1 MMKPLAHIA
10 GFGILCITC
19 VSGMVG
25 AQAQEGVA
33 SPAAAPAM
41 ASATAAP
48 TAALE
53 TAVAGIPTSKDMP
66 GWTPVGEDT
75 LDQTRGGF
83 DLGNGLVAS
92 FGIDRAV
99 YVNGN
104 LVSSTTFYV
113 PDIGHMTTAQ
123 AQAMQSALNTVQVT
137 QVGPN
142 NSFDPSAL
150 AGKMGGTVIQNTLN
164 NQNIQNITTINAT
177 TNSLNAFR
185 EGSLQEALQQ
195 AQLQSLGH

>member
-1 MMKPLAHIA
+1 MKPLAHIA

-19 VSGMVG
+19 VAGVVA
-25 AQAQEGVA
+25 AQAQEGEAAPGAVA
-33 SPAAAPAM
+33 PAIASAAAAPTDAL
-41 ASATAAP
+41 AT
-48 TAALE
+48 T
-53 TAVAGIPTSKDMP
+53 VSGIPASKDMP

-113 PDIGHMTTAQ
+113 PDIAHMTTAQ

-137 QVGPN
+137 QIGPN

-164 NQNIQNITTINAT
+164 NQNIQNITTINAA

-185 EGSLQEALQQ
+185 EGSLQDALQQ

>member
-10 GFGILCITC
+10 GFGILCVTC
-19 VSGMVG
+19 MSGMVG
-25 AQAQEGVA
+25 AQAQEG
-33 SPAAAPAM
+33 AAAPAI

-48 TAALE
+48 TAALD
-53 TAVAGIPTSKDMP
+53 TAVAGIPTSRDMP

-75 LDQTRGGF
+75 LDDTRGGF

-104 LVSSTTFYV
+104 LVSSTSFNV
-113 PDIGHMTTAQ
+113 PDIAHMTTAQ
-123 AQAMQSALNTVQVT
+123 AQAMQAALNTVQVT

-142 NSFDPSAL
+142 NTFDPAAL
-150 AGKMGGTVIQNTLN
+150 AGTKGGTVIQNTLN

-185 EGSLQEALQQ
+185 QGSLQESLQQ

>member
-1 MMKPLAHIA
+1 MKPVVHIV
-10 GFGILCITC
+10 GFGILCVAC
-19 VSGMVG
+19 VSGVVG
-25 AQAQEGVA
+25 AQAQDGA
-33 SPAAAPAM
+33 ITPPAAPAL
-41 ASATAAP
+41 AVAAAP

-53 TAVAGIPTSKDMP
+53 TVVAGIPTSKAMP
-66 GWTPVGEDT
+66 GWTQVGEDT
-75 LDQTRGGF
+75 LDETRGGF

-104 LVSSTTFYV
+104 LVSSTSFNV

-123 AQAMQSALNTVQVT
+123 AQAMQTALNTVQVT
-137 QVGPN
+137 QIGPN
-142 NSFDPSAL
+142 NTFDPAAL

-164 NQNIQNITTINAT
+164 NQNIQSITTINAT

>member
-1 MMKPLAHIA
+1 MKPLAHIA
-10 GFGILCITC
+10 GFGILCVTC
-19 VSGMVG
+19 VAGVVA
-25 AQAQEGVA
+25 AQAQEGA
-33 SPAAAPAM
+33 SAPATAPAM

-104 LVSSTTFYV
+104 LVSSTSFYV

-123 AQAMQSALNTVQVT
+123 AQSMQSALNTVQVT
-137 QVGPN
+137 QIGPN

-164 NQNIQNITTINAT
+164 NQNIQNITTINAS

>member
-1 MMKPLAHIA
+1 MKPLAHIA
-10 GFGILCITC
+10 GFAVLCVAC

-25 AQAQEGVA
+25 AQAQDSASTLA
-33 SPAAAPAM
+33 SPPAM
-41 ASATAAP
+41 ATAAAP

-53 TAVAGIPTSKDMP
+53 TVVAGIPTSKDMP

-104 LVSSTTFYV
+104 LVSSTSFYV
-113 PDIGHMTTAQ
+113 PDIAHMTPAQ

-137 QVGPN
+137 QIGPN

-164 NQNIQNITTINAT
+164 NQNIQNITTINAA

-185 EGSLQEALQQ
+185 AGSLQEALQQ